1 MALTPKG
8 GGGTAGAYGGGRILS
23 ASQAQGRNTNSIM
36 ANWIDRTPWQYW
48 DTITLLAGAVMAQSY
63 SPFSVPI
70 GSQDPLTN
78 LTKNKLQTNIRKGNQ
93 FPPPNCLLLGNIG
106 FYFES
111 NIIKSDIDLI
121 LANYYCEFKIDEKTF
136 HEGYLYQFPSGMGLS
151 GLSTQTGES
160 VYTNGLPAP
169 GYARNYG
176 DWSKYIA
183 PEQFFS
189 LILYW
194 QPSQVLTS
202 AAGNASSAPPTLTNG
217 GTIRVVLNGLTDR
230 SVQ

>member
-1 MALTPKG
+1 MALQSG
-8 GGGTAGAYGGGRILS
+8 ATAGAYGGGKILS
-23 ASQAQGRNTNSIM
+23 ASQAVGRNTNSIM

-48 DTITLLAGAVMAQSY
+48 DTITLLSATVMAQTY
-63 SPFSVPI
+63 SIFSAPI
-70 GSQDPLTN
+70 GAQDPLTN
-78 LTKNKLQTNIRKGNQ
+78 LVKNKLQTNIRKGNQ
-93 FPPPNCLLLGNIG
+93 FPPPNCLLLGNLG

-111 NIIKSDIDLI
+111 TMLKADIDLI
-121 LANYYCEFKIDEKTF
+121 LQNYYCEFKIDEKTF
-136 HEGYLYQFPSGMGLS
+136 HEGYLEQFPSGMGLA
-151 GLSTQTGES
+151 GTSTRNGES
-160 VYTNGLPAP
+160 VYTNGYPAP

-189 LILYW
+189 CILYW

-202 AAGNASSAPPTLTNG
+202 ALGTASLTPPTLTNG
-217 GTIRVVLNGLTDR
+217 GTIRVVMNGLTDR

>member
-1 MALTPKG
+1 MAIQQAAT
-8 GGGTAGAYGGGRILS
+8 GAYGGGRILS
-23 ASQAQGRNTNSIM
+23 AAQAQGRNTNSIM

-48 DTITLLAGAVMAQSY
+48 DTLTILPSVAMAQQY
-63 SPFSVPI
+63 NAFAVPI

-78 LTKNKLQTNIRKGNQ
+78 LQKTKLQTNMRKGNQ
-93 FPPPNCLLLGNIG
+93 FPPPNCLLLGNLG
-106 FYFES
+106 FYFDS
-111 NIIKSDIDLI
+111 TWLKIDIDAVL
-121 LANYYCEFKIDEKTF
+121 LNFYVEFKIDEKIF
-136 HEGYLYQFPSGMGLS
+136 HEGYLQQFPSGMGLS
-151 GLSTQTGES
+151 GVSTRNGES

-189 LILYW
+189 CILYW

-202 AAGNASSAPPTLTNG
+202 AIGTNSTAPPTLVNG
-217 GTIRVVLNGLTDR
+217 GAIRVVMNGLTDR